1 MRTLCNSRSRITKTG
16 FLCCSFKRECS
27 QNIYIINLGKFIS
40 CSVLTGIN
48 VKKWYIAKTK
58 LLIEQDKNEIEKLFA
73 QLNEIADIEL
83 KNAESSLPLVEVD
96 SLLGYEP
103 FMGYVCDREK
113 LEWKIKHMKYVIE
126 TELPRYKESFER

>member
-1 MRTLCNSRSRITKTG
+1 MK
-16 FLCCSFKRECS
+16 
-27 QNIYIINLGKFIS
+27 
-40 CSVLTGIN
+40 
-48 VKKWYIAKTK
+48 
-58 LLIEQDKNEIEKLFA
+58 KLFA